1 MRVTAALLLIAA
13 AVAATLA
20 STAGAQREQ
29 VTLRMERF
37 YDVACRCYKLR
48 FSGTIPSGQANEYVA
63 VVQQPCGQTGSTSIA
78 GASTREGGF
87 WQAETT
93 GSYAP
98 SGSLRA
104 RWNNQ
109 LSEAVS
115 HRADVPISVAQ
126 LGGGRVQVSVF
137 SFSSSP
143 LKLIGKVV
151 ELQRLSAGQWTRIR
165 RARFSARRPGAFTAT
180 FTVRARGMRLRAFV
194 PAESAA
200 PCYAATASKAWSSG
214 AAATA
219 GSDRIIDRT
228 YLCSVA
234 MQGGIRELSVSASGL
249 VPTDFAPRR
258 SLFVSSNWPDGA
270 LTGAS
275 TDVMTLN
282 PTRCAASRT
291 RIPLEARGLQ
301 GGSVGAERRS
311 FECETPARVHVRIR
325 GVFAAPAAFTEDR
338 TALGHR
344 QLKASGQVNEAAV
357 AVRTP
362 AGKPFAFAS
371 LSATGGTR
379 LFVARSCVDDP

>member
-1 MRVTAALLLIAA
+1 VTRLAVALFLAAV
-13 AVAATLA
+13 VAATVA
-20 STAGAQREQ
+20 APADAQREE

-37 YDVACRCYKLR
+37 YDNACRCYKLR
-48 FSGTIPSGQANEYVA
+48 FSGTLASGQANEYVA

-98 SGSLRA
+98 SGSFRA

-109 LSEAVS
+109 LSEPVS

-126 LGGGRVQVSVF
+126 LGGGRVRVSVF

-143 LKLIGKVV
+143 LKLKGKVV
-151 ELQRLSAGQWTRIR
+151 ELQRLSAGQWTRVR

-180 FTVRARGMRLRAFV
+180 FSVRARGMRLRAFV

-200 PCYAATASKAWSSG
+200 PCYAATASEPWSSG
-214 AAATA
+214 AAAPG

-258 SLFVSSNWPDGA
+258 SFAVSSNWPDGA
-270 LTGAS
+270 LTSAS

-282 PTRCAASRT
+282 PTRCAASRS
-291 RIPLEARGLQ
+291 RIPLESRGLQ

-311 FECETPARVHVRIR
+311 FECETPARVLVRIR
-325 GVFAAPAAFTEDR
+325 GVFAARAAFTEDR

-344 QLKASGQVNEAAV
+344 QLKASGQVNEAAL
-357 AVRTP
+357 AIRTLS
-362 AGKPFAFAS
+362 GKPFGFAS
-371 LSATGGTR
+371 FSASGGVR
-379 LFVARSCVDDP
+379 LFVARGCVDDS